1 MKLKKDYIKFLIGEM
16 SYKELSEK
24 SGVSP
29 TWLNTVINRGQAS
42 MNIVN
47 KLAKALNVKP
57 IEIVKMED

>member
-24 SGVSP
+24 CGVSP
-29 TWLNTVINRGQAS
+29 TWLNTVINRGHAS

-47 KLAKALNVKP
+47 KLAKTLNVKP